1 MHDVTYP
8 LFNAHVRL
16 RIELWYPVRGPGWQI
31 PSTHSFW
38 STGIG
43 TSAAPAVAAT
53 DYKGGRNQLS
63 AATVVRDAARERR
76 ANINTKK

>member
-16 RIELWYPVRGPGWQI
+16 RLELWYPVRGPGWQI

-43 TSAAPAVAAT
+43 TSAAPAVAAY
-53 DYKGGRNQLS
+53 DYRGGRNQLS
-63 AATVVRDAARERR
+63 AATAVRDAERERR
-76 ANINTKK
+76 ANRNTKE